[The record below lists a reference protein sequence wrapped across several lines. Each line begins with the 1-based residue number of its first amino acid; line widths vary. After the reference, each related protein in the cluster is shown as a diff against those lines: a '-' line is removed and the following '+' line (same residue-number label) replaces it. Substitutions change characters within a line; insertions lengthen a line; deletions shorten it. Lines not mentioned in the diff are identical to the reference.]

1 MEIIIQRMDIRI
13 VKILDLYNHLVH
25 RKQIDQMKINEVSDF
40 YFNFDDSLINLN
52 SIENSELQIDEE
64 IENQNAEQL
73 RFNRIANQSKL
84 HYRYIETDNQCVTC
98 VVNN

>member
-1 MEIIIQRMDIRI
+1 MGIIIQRMDIRI
-13 VKILDLYNHLVH
+13 VKILDLYNHSVH

-84 HYRYIETDNQCVTC
+84 HYRYIDRQSMCSVCSE
-98 VVNN
+98 